1 MKIKQSLTLFIQ
13 NQSRNNYQ
21 WKQHLWCISSI
32 YAKVISSI
40 QKFLG
45 GSSGWIIDSI
55 FDHNISI
62 SKYNSLAW
70 RIYIK
75 LPKELNHL
83 RKGLINI
90 QNIDDNGCFKWW
102 IVWYLHSVD
111 HNPKRFTK
119 ADKEIAKK
127 LDFKDIKF
135 PVKVADFLKIEKKN
149 FMLVF
154 FFIKIPKP
162 SNIYM
167 NKMLQIVVNKS
178 MLIYC

>member
-45 GSSGWIIDSI
+45 RSSGWIIDSI

-70 RIYIK
+70 RNYIK

-90 QNIDDNGCFKWW
+90 QNIDDSECFKWW

-127 LDFKDIKF
+127 LDFKDVKF
-135 PVKVADFLKIEKKN
+135 PVKVTDILKIEKKN

-154 FFIKIPKP
+154 FFYKNTKTIEYIHEQNAANCCK
-162 SNIYM
+162 
-167 NKMLQIVVNKS
+167 
-178 MLIYC
+178 